1 MDSKSSVSEIGRV
14 SLLLKEVKLGDA
26 SAQEGLL
33 KLYEELKECYD
44 GQESSAPAS
53 EYAGDQDEE
62 LKQLCT
68 QASLLFVARV
78 LFGIEAQEHRLS
90 PNFGFPISRIVA
102 AAGINL
108 LDFFREVNVVV
119 SKLSAYFEARGSS
132 SRLFTQLAQL
142 KENSE
147 TVVVMG
153 LLAKKYKD
161 TFNMFMHQLDFYKQV
176 VLKLGWSAFL
186 VLRVKLLSS
195 FPDIVSCVELL
206 PCVFAVLT
214 SHAPRLPDC
223 LRHLSLEDG
232 KPALLKAVSETCKAE
247 YNRVQARMPS
257 VIALLTQILT
267 SAVPEWRAAISNAA
281 LRAQQ
286 ADLTA
291 RASLTFAGVVDLVS
305 YPVLDGL
312 VTDADRMERALSALE
327 AVYEQH
333 YTQSGTE
340 LDERE
345 FLYTDFTKFA
355 SPRFSPGHMHA
366 AVTKLRAG
374 PSPLRQGAL
383 LGPGAHTTAPSV
395 TSPCL
400 ISVQTTIPA
409 GLHSPIPMLNL
420 GATLGHPN
428 TPVSE
433 ILNASA
439 WLRSVTSNLAIEPSA
454 GLMRYLDAVAVPSA
468 GSSSA
473 RMIGS
478 SSPAQQLGQRVRDL
492 VSLIMPEEKIPSL
505 LAPFPL
511 LQPSLVEER
520 RTQVTKLY
528 YLSLEVILQTE
539 EKASG
544 MAGVTSLLLAGKFH
558 RALVACCVEV
568 VAACY
573 RMVSCAFPKVLD
585 ALRIKAFDFA
595 KMIEGFVKSIATLPR
610 ELKRHFFLIEEK
622 ILESLAWEAG
632 SPLYDHMYNVADRD
646 EMATS
651 ETITDTQMLK
661 VEIATLATMSSVNAS
676 VPPPSPKR
684 AQTFKVVG
692 ISPSKKARGMDGS
705 SQPLQ
710 PGKLPSCIGTKPLA
724 SPDPSGSTEALYDFC
739 RKVLKLAAFRLAVM
753 CDNFDFSPLNRADVN
768 AKVYEIIE
776 YALYNQTHLF
786 YNRHLDQ
793 VILSALYG
801 YCKVHK
807 LSQVSFREIIAHYR
821 KQPQAQP
828 SIFRSVIIEQSNP
841 ALQVFRRAD
850 IIAFYNQVFVPAMK
864 SYLLKSEFMD
874 GSTGPSVPIMNDIK
888 PGDGNSDCNESVP
901 ATQGWMSSNPVST
914 LTQSWNPLRTSQQLE
929 LNVSNSRLRGD
940 EGQRL
945 HAVMG
950 GLGAYTH
957 VGSGAVASEQMLT
970 EQQDNKGYKGSLN
983 VVSSLKKMSSCTE
996 LDDIADLHSKSGA
1009 TLAQQIPDGLAALL
1023 QALDSQQGVVQDCS
1037 SDMVIHEGQSGKKG
1051 CLRHTIGLMP
1061 CSSGSVPWE
1070 HIGEEQKNL
1079 HRPEYEDEGGMEGP
1093 ERAHIQLIGRRLRTP
1108 NRKYGNI

>member
-1 MDSKSSVSEIGRV
+1 MDTRNNMLDVGRV
-14 SLLLKEVKLGDA
+14 SLLLKEVKLDDA
-26 SAQEGLL
+26 TAQEGLL
-33 KLYEELKECYD
+33 KLYAELKECYE

-53 EYAGDQDEE
+53 EYAGEQDEE
-62 LKQLCT
+62 LKQLCS

-78 LFGIEAQEHRLS
+78 LFALEAQGHRLS
-90 PNFGFPISRIVA
+90 PNFGYPISRIVA

-119 SKLSAYFEARGSS
+119 SKLSTYFEARGSS

-147 TVVVMG
+147 TVIVMG

-161 TFNMFMHQLDFYKQV
+161 NFNMFMHQLDFYKQV

-206 PCVFAVLT
+206 PCVFAILT
-214 SHAPRLPDC
+214 SHAPRLPEC

-257 VIALLTQILT
+257 VVALLTQILT
-267 SAVPEWRAAISNAA
+267 TAVPEWRVAISNAT
-281 LRAQQ
+281 LRAKQE
-286 ADLTA
+286 DFSA
-291 RASLTFAGVVDLVS
+291 RNSLTFPGVVDLVS
-305 YPVLDGL
+305 YPVLEGL
-312 VTDADRMERALSALE
+312 VTDADRMQRAFSALD
-327 AVYEQH
+327 AAYEQH
-333 YTQSGTE
+333 YTQGGTE

-366 AVTKLRAG
+366 AVSKLRAG

-383 LGPGAHTTAPSV
+383 LGPGAHTTAPTSV
-395 TSPCL
+395 CL
-400 ISVQTTIPA
+400 TSVQATVPA

-420 GATLGHPN
+420 GITVGHPS

-433 ILNASA
+433 ILNACA
-439 WLRSVTSNLAIEPSA
+439 WLRSVTSNLAVEPSP
-454 GLMRYLDAVAVPSA
+454 GLMRYLDAVAVPTA
-468 GSSSA
+468 GTSSA
-473 RMIGS
+473 CMIGS
-478 SSPAQQLGQRVRDL
+478 SSPAHQLGQRVRDL
-492 VSLIMPEEKIPSL
+492 VGLIMSEEKIPSL

-520 RTQVTKLY
+520 RTEVTKLY
-528 YLSLEVILQTE
+528 YLSIEVILQAE
-539 EKASG
+539 ETANG
-544 MAGVTSLLLAGKFH
+544 MAGVSSLLLAGKFH
-558 RALVACCVEV
+558 RALVACCAEV

-595 KMIEGFVKSIATLPR
+595 KMIQGFVKSIATLPR

-632 SPLYDHMYNVADRD
+632 SPLYDHICNVAGRD
-646 EMATS
+646 Q
-651 ETITDTQMLK
+651 TITDTQMLELE
-661 VEIATLATMSSVNAS
+661 VATLATMSSVNAS

-684 AQTFKVVG
+684 IQSFKVFG
-692 ISPSKKARGMDGS
+692 MSPSKKARGMNGS
-705 SQPLQ
+705 SQPVQ
-710 PGKLPSCIGTKPLA
+710 PEKLPSCIGTKPSV
-724 SPDPSGSTEALYDFC
+724 SPDLSGSTEALYDFC

-786 YNRHLDQ
+786 HNRHLDQ

-864 SYLLKSEFMD
+864 SYLLKNELIDSSF
-874 GSTGPSVPIMNDIK
+874 GPSVPIK
-888 PGDGNSDCNESVP
+888 DGTLGNGNNGCSESVE
-901 ATQGWMSSNPVST
+901 GRMSSTPVST
-914 LTQSWNPLRTSQQLE
+914 LPKLCNSLHTSQQLE
-929 LNVSNSRLRGD
+929 PNAINRHLQG
-940 EGQRL
+940 EGGQRL
-945 HAVMG
+945 HTVMG
-950 GLGAYTH
+950 RVSAHILE
-957 VGSGAVASEQMLT
+957 GSGAVASEHMLM
-970 EQQDNKGYKGSLN
+970 EQPVTDGLDVILSVNE
-983 VVSSLKKMSSCTE
+983 MSSCTE
-996 LDDIADLHSKSGA
+996 VNDIAGVHTSSGA
-1009 TLAQQIPDGLAALL
+1009 TLDHQIPEGLAALL
-1023 QALDSQQGVVQDCS
+1023 QALDSQQGVAQDCPS
-1037 SDMVIHEGQSGKKG
+1037 ERAIHEGQSGKKG
-1051 CLRHTIGLMP
+1051 CLRHTIGLVP
-1061 CSSGSVPWE
+1061 CSSVHSPSE
-1070 HIGEEQKNL
+1070 HIEDEPKIL
-1079 HRPEYEDEGGMEGP
+1079 HRRDHDDEVGISSMEGP
-1093 ERAHIQLIGRRLRTP
+1093 ERAHMQMNGRRLRTP
-1108 NRKYGNI
+1108 NRRYGNVL